1 MEFKN
6 SISIIT
12 VKFGTVFRVILYIAI
27 VGVIVLG
34 IAMIGIN
41 PIISDIE
48 NSQAIK
54 DGIRS
59 VTEDVRSFLAGDYTM
74 KQTLD
79 ATKDDA
85 SEILSLIKTETNAF
99 TKIGLL
105 TVLLLAI
112 SRFLIGLCYV
122 PLGDIF
128 GQYMQSGMRY
138 GFFSNYVKNI
148 KQSLNFSWGYTLF
161 STLLDVPVVLITVVS
176 VYFAFSVFKIISLML
191 AVVFIVAIVAFR
203 FTLTAGVIPYILFE
217 NCGSNFFVA
226 LKRSLPCV
234 KKNINGYMRCFI
246 MSVLLFYLLNAA
258 CAVTTVFVITILSL
272 AALVI
277 LVRLLELCFYFKYKK
292 MKYYIDDNTVV
303 DTAPFAERADLVEI
317 ED

>member
-79 ATKDDA
+79 AIKDDA

-99 TKIGLL
+99 TKIGF

-161 STLLDVPVVLITVVS
+161 STLLDVLVVLITVFS

-191 AVVFIVAIVAFR
+191 III
-203 FTLTAGVIPYILFE
+203 FTLLLYFYIIRKDF
-217 NCGSNFFVA
+217 S
-226 LKRSLPCV
+226 S
-234 KKNINGYMRCFI
+234 
-246 MSVLLFYLLNAA
+246 
-258 CAVTTVFVITILSL
+258 
-272 AALVI
+272 
-277 LVRLLELCFYFKYKK
+277 
-292 MKYYIDDNTVV
+292 
-303 DTAPFAERADLVEI
+303 
-317 ED
+317 